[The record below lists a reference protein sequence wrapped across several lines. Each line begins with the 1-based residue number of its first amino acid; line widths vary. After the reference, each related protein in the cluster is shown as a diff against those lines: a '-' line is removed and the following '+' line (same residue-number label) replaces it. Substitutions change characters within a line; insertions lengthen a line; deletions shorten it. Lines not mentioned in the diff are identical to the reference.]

1 LPHQPRLGVA
11 DSSGP
16 AVLEITGA
24 DGDVA
29 DGGVGTL
36 SPPKGAG
43 SRMVERRRGGS
54 CEIAVV
60 AEYSAGGEAG
70 RSSTAGE

>member
-1 LPHQPRLGVA
+1 LGVA

-16 AVLEITGA
+16 VLEITGV

-29 DGGVGTL
+29 DGGVGAL
-36 SPPKGAG
+36 SLPKGAG

-54 CEIAVV
+54 CGIAVV
-60 AEYSAGGEAG
+60 AEYSGGGGAG
-70 RSSTAGE
+70 RSSTGGE